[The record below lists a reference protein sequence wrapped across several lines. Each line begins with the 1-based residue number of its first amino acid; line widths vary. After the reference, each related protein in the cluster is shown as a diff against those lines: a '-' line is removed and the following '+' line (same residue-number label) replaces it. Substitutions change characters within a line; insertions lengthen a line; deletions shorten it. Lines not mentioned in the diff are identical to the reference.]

1 MIRTSRIWLTIP
13 GLLNCFIPNRPIFL
27 LPIPIKGS
35 AKAARMLSPAEQ
47 NRGRSARGIRVVAI
61 GGGTGLSTILKG
73 LKQYTVRTSE
83 IAPSSFTPEA
93 PVISDL
99 TALVTVSDDGGSS
112 GRLRRELGM
121 LPPGDVRN
129 CLVALS
135 EDENFLSKLF
145 QYRFSS
151 SGDLEGHNF
160 GNLFLAALT
169 AMTGDFAVAVQQAS
183 EILATRGHILPATSA
198 NVQLEAIMDDG
209 SHVLGETN
217 INASQRRIVELQM
230 VPANPEPLPQAL
242 AAIAAADVITM
253 GPGSLFTSLVTNLLV
268 RGIPE
273 AIADSSAVKVFICNL
288 MTEANESLHMKAS
301 DHIKAIYGHSP
312 RRIFDYA
319 LVNTAPVS
327 ASMRERYAEE
337 HAEQVE
343 ADIPAMEELGVKCI
357 PGNFVMESHFARHA
371 TDRLCQELLLL
382 ANSARRSSELAPQA
396 LR

>member
-1 MIRTSRIWLTIP
+1 MP
-13 GLLNCFIPNRPIFL
+13 
-27 LPIPIKGS
+27 
-35 AKAARMLSPAEQ
+35 SPAEQ
-47 NRGRSARGIRVVAI
+47 NRGRSASGIRIVAI

-73 LKQYTVRTSE
+73 LKQYTVRAGET
-83 IAPSSFTPEA
+83 APDGPY
-93 PVISDL
+93 ISDL

-198 NVQLEAIMDDG
+198 NVQLEALMDDG

-217 INASQRRIVELQM
+217 INASQRRIVELHM
-230 VPANPEPLPQAL
+230 VPPNPEPLPQAL

-273 AIADSSAVKVFICNL
+273 AIAASPAVKVFICNL

-301 DHIKAIYGHSP
+301 DHIKAIYDHSP

-337 HAEQVE
+337 QAEQVE
-343 ADIPAMEELGVKCI
+343 GDIPTIEQLGVKCI
-357 PGNFVMESHFARHA
+357 AGNFILESHFARHA
-371 TDRLCQELLLL
+371 TDRLCQEVLRL
-382 ANSARRSSELAPQA
+382 ANSARRSPELARR
-396 LR
+396 L

>member
-1 MIRTSRIWLTIP
+1 
-13 GLLNCFIPNRPIFL
+13 
-27 LPIPIKGS
+27 
-35 AKAARMLSPAEQ
+35 MLYPAEQ
-47 NRGRSARGIRVVAI
+47 NRVRSASGIRLVAT

-73 LKQYTVRTSE
+73 LKQYTVRAGET
-83 IAPSSFTPEA
+83 APEGPY
-93 PVISDL
+93 ISDL

-145 QYRFSS
+145 QYRFTS

-169 AMTGDFAVAVQQAS
+169 VMTGDFAVAVKQAS

-198 NVQLEAIMDDG
+198 NVQLEALMDDG
-209 SHVLGETN
+209 SRVLGETN
-217 INASQRRIVELQM
+217 INASQRRIVELHM
-230 VPANPEPLPQAL
+230 VPANPDPLPQAL

-273 AIADSSAVKVFICNL
+273 AIAASPAVKVFICNL

-301 DHIKAIYGHSP
+301 DHIRAIYDHSP

-343 ADIPAMEELGVKCI
+343 ADVPAIEALGVKCI
-357 PGNFVMESHFARHA
+357 AGNFILENNFARHA
-371 TDRLCQELLLL
+371 TDRLCQEVLRL
-382 ANSARRSSELAPQA
+382 ANSARRSPEMAPQA

>member
-1 MIRTSRIWLTIP
+1 MQP
-13 GLLNCFIPNRPIFL
+13 
-27 LPIPIKGS
+27 
-35 AKAARMLSPAEQ
+35 PAEQ
-47 NRGRSARGIRVVAI
+47 NRRGSAQGIRVVAI
-61 GGGTGLSTILKG
+61 GGGTGLSTLLKG
-73 LKQYTVRTSE
+73 LKQYTVRTGDV
-83 IAPSSFTPEA
+83 APDGPY
-93 PVISDL
+93 ISDL

-151 SGDLEGHNF
+151 PGDLEGHNF

-198 NVQLEAIMDDG
+198 NVQLKAIMDDG
-209 SHVLGETN
+209 SQVLGETN
-217 INASQRRIVELQM
+217 INASQHRIVELQM
-230 VPANPEPLPQAL
+230 VPPNPEPLPQAL

-273 AIADSSAVKVFICNL
+273 AIASSPAVKVFICNL

-301 DHIKAIYGHSP
+301 GHIKAIYDHSP
-312 RRIFDYA
+312 RKIFDYA
-319 LVNTAPVS
+319 LVNIAPVS

-337 HAEQVE
+337 DAEQV
-343 ADIPAMEELGVKCI
+343 
-357 PGNFVMESHFARHA
+357 
-371 TDRLCQELLLL
+371 
-382 ANSARRSSELAPQA
+382 
-396 LR
+396 

>member
-1 MIRTSRIWLTIP
+1 MPS
-13 GLLNCFIPNRPIFL
+13 
-27 LPIPIKGS
+27 S
-35 AKAARMLSPAEQ
+35 EQ
-47 NRGRSARGIRVVAI
+47 NRGRPARGIRVVAI
-61 GGGTGLSTILKG
+61 GGGTGLSTLLKG
-73 LKQYTVRTSE
+73 LKQYTVRAGE
-83 IAPSSFTPEA
+83 VPPSSFTPEA
-93 PVISDL
+93 PYISDL

-135 EDENFLSKLF
+135 EDENLISKLF

-151 SGDLEGHNF
+151 TGDLEGHNF

-169 AMTGDFAVAVQQAS
+169 AMTGDFAVAVKEAS
-183 EILATRGHILPATSA
+183 EILVTRGHILPATSA

-230 VPANPEPLPQAL
+230 VPAHPAPLPQAL

-273 AIADSSAVKVFICNL
+273 AIADSHAVKVFICNL
-288 MTEANESLHMKAS
+288 MTEANESLNMKAS
-301 DHIKAIYGHSP
+301 DHIKAIHDHSP
-312 RRIFDYA
+312 RKIFDYA
-319 LVNTAPVS
+319 LVNSAPVS

-337 HAEQVE
+337 QADQVE
-343 ADIPAMEELGVKCI
+343 ADIANIEKMGVKCI
-357 PGNFVMESHFARHA
+357 VGNFINESHFARHA
-371 TDRLCQELLLL
+371 TDRLCQEVMRL
-382 ANSARRSSELAPQA
+382 AGSMNCTADFTPQA
-396 LR
+396 LK

>member
-1 MIRTSRIWLTIP
+1 MVS
-13 GLLNCFIPNRPIFL
+13 
-27 LPIPIKGS
+27 S
-35 AKAARMLSPAEQ
+35 AEQ

-61 GGGTGLSTILKG
+61 GGGTGLSTLLKG
-73 LKQYTVRTSE
+73 LKQYTVRAGE
-83 IAPSSFTPEA
+83 TP
-93 PVISDL
+93 PDGPFISDL

-135 EDENFLSKLF
+135 EDENLLSKLF

-169 AMTGDFAVAVQQAS
+169 AMTGDFAVAVKQAS

-217 INASQRRIVELQM
+217 INATSRRIVELQI

-242 AAIAAADVITM
+242 AAIASADVITM

-273 AIADSSAVKVFICNL
+273 AIANSHAVKVFICNL
-288 MTEANESLHMKAS
+288 MTEANESLNMKAS
-301 DHIKAIYGHSP
+301 EHIQAIYAHSP
-312 RRIFDYA
+312 RKIFDYA
-319 LVNTAPVS
+319 LVNSAPVS

-337 HAEQVE
+337 HAQQVE
-343 ADIPAMEELGVKCI
+343 ADIPAIEQLGVKCI
-357 PGNFVMESHFARHA
+357 SGNFILESHFARHA
-371 TDRLCQELLLL
+371 TDRLCQELLRL
-382 ANSARRSSELAPQA
+382 ANFAGSTPDLVPQA

>member
-1 MIRTSRIWLTIP
+1 MPS
-13 GLLNCFIPNRPIFL
+13 
-27 LPIPIKGS
+27 S
-35 AKAARMLSPAEQ
+35 AEQ
-47 NRGRSARGIRVVAI
+47 NRGRSAPGIRVVAI
-61 GGGTGLSTILKG
+61 GGGTGLSTLLKG
-73 LKQYTVRTSE
+73 LKQYTVRAGE
-83 IAPSSFTPEA
+83 TP
-93 PVISDL
+93 PPGPFISDL

-129 CLVALS
+129 CLVAVS
-135 EDENFLSKLF
+135 EDENLISKLF

-273 AIADSSAVKVFICNL
+273 AIANSHAVRVFICNL
-288 MTEANESLHMKAS
+288 MTEANESLNMKAS
-301 DHIKAIYGHSP
+301 DHIKAIYDHSP
-312 RRIFDYA
+312 RKIFDYA
-319 LVNTAPVS
+319 LVNSAPVS

-337 HAEQVE
+337 HAKQVE
-343 ADIPAMEELGVKCI
+343 ADIPAIEQFGVKCI
-357 PGNFVMESHFARHA
+357 AGNFIQERHFARHA
-371 TDRLCQELLLL
+371 TDRLCQELLRL
-382 ANSARRSSELAPQA
+382 ANFAGRTPDLAPQA